1 MQVKILGPMT
11 KDAEKLLNN
20 TAIALKKLKKKASF
34 EKVCDVRKVFSYGV
48 MAIPALVID
57 ETVIS
62 AGTVL
67 SVEEAV
73 NLIQQII

>member
-1 MQVKILGPMT
+1 MQVKVLGPMT
-11 KDAEKLLNN
+11 KDAEKLLTN
-20 TAIALKKLKKKASF
+20 TAIALKKLKQKASF

-48 MAIPALVID
+48 LAMPALVID
-57 ETVIS
+57 DTVVS

>member
-1 MQVKILGPMT
+1 MHVKVLGPMT
-11 KDAEKLLNN
+11 KDAEKLLQN
-20 TAIALKKLKKKASF
+20 TAIALKKLKQKASF
-34 EKVCDVRKVFSYGV
+34 EKVWDVRKVFSYGV

-62 AGTVL
+62 AGSVL

-73 NLIQQII
+73 KLIQQIL

>member
-1 MQVKILGPMT
+1 MHVKVLGPMT
-11 KDAEKLLNN
+11 RDAEKLLTN
-20 TAIALKKLKKKASF
+20 TAIALKKLKQRASF

-57 ETVIS
+57 ERVIS

-73 NLIQQII
+73 NLIQQIL

>member
-1 MQVKILGPMT
+1 MEVKILGPMT
-11 KDAEKLLNN
+11 KDADKLLNN
-20 TAIALKKLKKKASF
+20 TAIAIKKLKQKATF

-57 ETVIS
+57 GTVLS

-67 SVEEAV
+67 SVEEAITLV
-73 NLIQQII
+73 EQIL

>member
-1 MQVKILGPMT
+1 MEVKILGPMT
-11 KDAEKLLNN
+11 KDADKLLNN
-20 TAIALKKLKKKASF
+20 TAIAIKKLKQEATF

-57 ETVIS
+57 GTVLS

-67 SVEEAV
+67 SVEEAITLV
-73 NLIQQII
+73 EQIL

>member
-1 MQVKILGPMT
+1 MEVKILGPMT
-11 KDAEKLLNN
+11 KDAEKLLQN
-20 TAIALKKLKKKASF
+20 TAIAIKKLKQKASF

-73 NLIQQII
+73 KLIQQIL